1 MTPSARSM
9 AYLRQQG
16 YRVEIVE
23 KWNAF
28 TRTKKDLFGCIDLL
42 AVGNGHTL
50 AVQVTSRSN
59 MASRRAKILAAEAF
73 PDMMRSGWQ
82 VWLHGWAKNRSNR
95 WEIKAELLSEDSDGN
110 RPA

>member
-1 MTPSARSM
+1 M
-9 AYLRQQG
+9 AYLRDLG
-16 YRVEIVE
+16 YRVEVVE

-28 TRTKKDLFGCIDLL
+28 TRTKKDLFGCIDLV
-42 AVGNGHTL
+42 AIGNGETL
-50 AVQVTSRSN
+50 AIQVTSRSN
-59 MASRRAKILAAEAF
+59 MSARRAKILAAEAF

>member
-1 MTPSARSM
+1 M
-9 AYLRQQG
+9 AYLRDLG
-16 YRVEIVE
+16 YRVEVVE

-28 TRTKKDLFGCIDLL
+28 TKTKKDLFGCIDLI
-42 AVGNGHTL
+42 AIGNGETL

-59 MASRRAKILAAEAF
+59 MAARRDKILAAEAF
-73 PDMMRSGWQ
+73 PDMIRSGWQ

-95 WEIKAELLSEDSDGN
+95 WEIKAELMSEDSDGN